1 MVQTDTSDGPGRCP
15 PADVLNGPGAMSLT
29 LAKRLTRPSTAAK
42 RDAMAPTPAEMVAA
56 QLEVN
61 LAQALIRLRVHA
73 FGRGRPLAE
82 VARDVVARRLR
93 LADDPP
99 LS

>member
-1 MVQTDTSDGPGRCP
+1 
-15 PADVLNGPGAMSLT
+15 
-29 LAKRLTRPSTAAK
+29 
-42 RDAMAPTPAEMVAA
+42 MAPTPAEMVAA